1 MKVCLNPGHCPG
13 IDPGAIGPNGTQEA
27 DVVKDICDRVK
38 VYLQEAGVEVVYIQ
52 SDSLAEICYVSNSN
66 LCDVFVSV
74 HCNSAIS
81 PDANGTEIFT
91 SRGQTNA
98 DLLATDIM
106 NQVSN
111 AFPDLYVRAD
121 YLDGDV
127 DREAGFYVLNNTD
140 APAVL
145 LETIFIS
152 NPWEEEFI
160 NKNEN
165 RTLFAKAIARGITDY
180 QLRGL

>member
-1 MKVCLNPGHCPG
+1 M
-13 IDPGAIGPNGTQEA
+13 IGLKFTCRKQ
-27 DVVKDICDRVK
+27 
-38 VYLQEAGVEVVYIQ
+38 EVVYIQ

-74 HCNSAIS
+74 HCNSADN

-111 AFPDLYVRAD
+111 TFPDLYVRAD
-121 YLDGDV
+121 YSDGDV
-127 DREAGFYVLNNTD
+127 DREAGFYVLNNTN

>member
-13 IDPGAIGPNGTQEA
+13 IDPGAIGPNGTHEA

-74 HCNSAIS
+74 HCNSADNS
-81 PDANGTEIFT
+81 DANGTEIFT

-111 AFPDLYVRAD
+111 TFPDLYVRAD

-127 DREAGFYVLNNTD
+127 DREAGFYVLKNTD
-140 APAVL
+140 MPAVL
-145 LETIFIS
+145 IELAFIS
-152 NPWEEEFI
+152 NQFEEQLLSKQS
-160 NKNEN
+160 NQDM
-165 RTLFAKAIARGITDY
+165 FARAIARGITDY